1 MEQIPMKNILLAL
14 TIVFG
19 SVLIPCNHP
28 DNSTSNDLNI
38 IPKPLNLE
46 QIDGHFSIKNSVV
59 FVTPLN
65 SDLEKIALFFS
76 DKIKTSTGIHIKV
89 ATEKPASDYIVLEFD
104 PALALNNEG
113 YLLNVTNSGVTIRA
127 KTAKGIF
134 YGMQTLMQLLPPEI
148 ENSKTV
154 ANIDW
159 VIPCVNIRDEPRFS
173 WRGMLLDAGRHFISV
188 DFIKKQLDVLAMLKI
203 NKFHWHLTE
212 DQGWRIEIKKY
223 PKLTEIGSK
232 RTEEDGSIHQ
242 GFYTQEQIK
251 EVVAYAKQRYI
262 DVIPEIEMPG
272 HALAALAAYP
282 ALSCTGGPFT
292 PRIVW
297 GTERNVF
304 CAGNDSVFTFLENVL
319 TEVIPL
325 FPYEYFQIGG
335 DECPKDSWNACLK
348 CKARMK
354 NEKIKSSHELQSYF
368 MQRMEKVLIAHGKK
382 MMGWDEILEGGLS
395 PSANVMSWR
404 GEKGGIAAA
413 NMGHDVVMSPGKFM
427 YLNFYQGD
435 PKIEPVAKDGFITCE
450 SMYNY
455 EPIPSAIEPEKANHI
470 LGAQANMWTEY
481 IYNEASAEYQIY
493 PRILA
498 LAELTWTDKNKKNYS
513 DFERRLNDQLIR
525 LDGHHINYYIPQPEG
540 PTSQIAFTDKVT
552 LSFST
557 TLPVERIVYTTDGS
571 APNIKSTIYEKP
583 LDFTQ
588 HTVLKIASIMP
599 QGKMSSIRTIT
610 IEKQSYLPSTIVA
623 AAKQGLKCNVAYG
636 YFLKTADIHSIK
648 NWNSSIVDS
657 MAQANTT
664 LCWGTMIDPT
674 NFKAVELSGYIE
686 IPEDGVYFFSSN
698 QDQVWI
704 DDKLLINNDG
714 EVKRDSRRDG
724 SVALAKG
731 KHHLK
736 IIYLNNIVGGWPS
749 DWNIIQLNYRNAK
762 EKAFKKVE
770 PSMCWYK

>member
-1 MEQIPMKNILLAL
+1 MKNIILTL
-14 TIVFG
+14 TIAVG
-19 SVLIPCNHP
+19 MISCKR
-28 DNSTSNDLNI
+28 STHTTSKDINI
-38 IPKPLNLE
+38 IPRPLNLE
-46 QIDGHFSIKNSVV
+46 QSGGYFPLKSSAV
-59 FVTPLN
+59 FVTPVN

-76 DKIKTSTGIHIKV
+76 GKIKISSGINMNV
-89 ATEKPASDYIVLEFD
+89 VTEKPSTDYILLEFD
-104 PALALNNEG
+104 PELSLNDEG
-113 YLLNVTNSGVTIRA
+113 YLLDVTKEHVSIRA

-134 YGMQTLMQLLPPEI
+134 YGMQTMMQLLPPEI
-148 ENSKTV
+148 ERSETI
-154 ANIDW
+154 ANIKW
-159 VIPCVNIRDEPRFS
+159 NIPCVHIQDAPRFS
-173 WRGMLLDAGRHFISV
+173 WRGILLDAGRHFISV
-188 DFIKKQLDVLAMLKI
+188 DFIKKQLDVWAMLKI

-223 PKLTEIGSK
+223 PKLTSIGSK
-232 RTEEDGSIHQ
+232 RTEGDGSIHE

-282 ALSCTGGPFT
+282 ELSCTGGPFT
-292 PRIVW
+292 PRNIW
-297 GTERNVF
+297 GTEKNVF
-304 CAGNDSVFTFLENVL
+304 CAGNDHVFTFLENVL

-335 DECPKDSWNACLK
+335 DECPKDNWNTCSK

-354 NEKIKSSHELQSYF
+354 NEKIKNSHELQSYF

-413 NMGHDVVMSPGKFM
+413 NLGHDVVMSPGNYM

-435 PKIEPVAKDGFITCE
+435 PKIEPVAKDGYITCE
-450 SMYNY
+450 TMYNY
-455 EPIPSAIEPEKANHI
+455 EPLPSAIEPGKANHI

-481 IYNEASAEYQIY
+481 TYQEASVEYQMY
-493 PRILA
+493 PRMLA
-498 LAELTWTDKNKKNYS
+498 LAELTWTAKDKKNYN
-513 DFERRLNDQLIR
+513 DFEHRLNNQLIR
-525 LDGHHINYYIPQPEG
+525 LDGHYINYYIPQPEG

-552 LSFST
+552 LTFT
-557 TLPVERIVYTTDGS
+557 TTRPVDRMVYTTDGTEPTAKS
-571 APNIKSTIYEKP
+571 AIYEKP

-588 HTVLKIASIMP
+588 NTVLKIASVMP
-599 QGKMSSIRTIT
+599 QGKMSNIRTIV
-610 IEKQSYLPSTIVA
+610 IEKLSYLPSVFVKEAIR
-623 AAKQGLKCNVAYG
+623 GLKCNTAPG
-636 YFLKTADIHSIK
+636 YFLKIADTRYIK

-657 MAQANTT
+657 LAQANTT
-664 LCWGTMIDPT
+664 LCWGSVIDAA
-674 NFKAVELSGYIE
+674 NFKAVELSGYID

-704 DDKLLINNDG
+704 DNKLLINNDG

-724 SVALAKG
+724 SIALAKG
-731 KHHLK
+731 KHKLK
-736 IIYLNNIVGGWPS
+736 IIYLNNIVGGWAS
-749 DWNIIQLNYRNAK
+749 DWNIVQLNYRNAN
-762 EKAFKKVE
+762 EKTFKKVTPE
-770 PSMCWYK
+770 MCWYE